1 MVLRAAALALLL
13 AAPAAAETLRDAGQ
27 GWSAELEHA
36 DEAARWPALD
46 AMLRDSAR
54 ALLDDFAGEAA
65 VTVGPD
71 DRPWEFWLRDE
82 VRFRS
87 DRYVSVLRT
96 LYVDTGGAHGM
107 PAALALIWDET
118 RRGEVALER
127 LLDPVAAAE
136 ATTPALRDAVA
147 RDVHRGAI
155 PESWAADVEA
165 AIGPDALRNATLV
178 PAAEAGRAA
187 GLDVHFGPYAVG
199 PYSAG
204 MPTVRL
210 GWAVFEGAL
219 TEEGRALFSGTAA
232 E

>member
-13 AAPAAAETLRDAGQ
+13 AAPAAAEVLRDAGE

-36 DEAARWPALD
+36 DEAARWSALD

-54 ALLDDFAGEAA
+54 TLLDDFAAEASE
-65 VTVGPD
+65 TVGPD
-71 DRPWEFWLRDE
+71 DRPWEFYLRDE
-82 VRFRS
+82 LRFRS

-118 RRGEVALER
+118 QRGEVALER
-127 LLDPVAAAE
+127 LLDPVAAAQ
-136 ATTPALRDAVA
+136 ATTPALHDAIA
-147 RDVHRGAI
+147 RDVHGGAI
-155 PESWAADVEA
+155 PEFWAADVEA
-165 AIGPDALRNATLV
+165 AIGHDALRNATLV
-178 PAAEAGRAA
+178 PATEPGRAA

-210 GWAVFEGAL
+210 GWEVFAGAL
-219 TEEGRALFSGTAA
+219 TAEGRALFGGAA
-232 E
+232 GE

>member
-13 AAPAAAETLRDAGQ
+13 AGPAAAETLREAGE
-27 GWSAELEHA
+27 GWFAEIEHA
-36 DEAARWPALD
+36 DALARWPALD
-46 AMLRDSAR
+46 ARLRDAAR
-54 ALLDDFAGEAA
+54 ALLDDFAAEAA
-65 VTVGPD
+65 EAVGPA
-71 DRPWEFWLRDE
+71 DRDWEFYLRDE
-82 VRFRS
+82 LRFAS

-96 LYVDTGGAHGM
+96 LYLDTGGAHGM
-107 PAALALIWDET
+107 PAAIALIWDEAQ
-118 RRGEVALER
+118 RGEVALER
-127 LLDPVAAAE
+127 LLDPLAAA
-136 ATTPALRDAVA
+136 AAVTPALHEAIA
-147 RDVHRGAI
+147 RDVHGGAI
-155 PESWAADVEA
+155 PEFWATEVET

-178 PAAEAGRAA
+178 PSTEPGRAA

-219 TEEGRALFSGTAA
+219 TEEGRALFGGAAA